1 MVATITPTTATIVD
15 LRPITVTFPLEREA
29 MSFCFVRTETDTGLV
44 GYGEACD
51 SYGCSYASV
60 LATVITDV
68 FAPLVIGQR
77 LEAVD
82 PIIERLRLTT
92 RRRIGDQ
99 WIASQAR
106 SAVDLA
112 LWDAFAKGQD
122 RSVSTVIGRLRDTVE
137 VYASSV
143 FLEEGDAAW
152 HLDLLSPL
160 LERGVRMVKV
170 RVGPSWVADMKTLTE
185 LRVRLGADIELMV
198 DGSEIFTL
206 PTASEIARQLA
217 ALDVRWFEEPL
228 PQGERAGIE
237 ALVRRSPVPIAY
249 GEHLFGRDDTLDALR
264 REQLDILQPD
274 ASTAGGLGEARFMAM
289 AAASS
294 GVRVVPHTCA
304 GPVALAANLHLAA
317 TIPAIRAIEYP
328 FTLAPVWAGL
338 GGGRALG
345 PDAIVDGAIAV
356 PDAPGLGVDLDEAA
370 AHRYPY
376 RPPGVRV
383 VGSRA
388 GLPDRFTGDR

>member
-1 MVATITPTTATIVD
+1 
-15 LRPITVTFPLEREA
+15 
-29 MSFCFVRTETDTGLV
+29 
-44 GYGEACD
+44 
-51 SYGCSYASV
+51 
-60 LATVITDV
+60 
-68 FAPLVIGQR
+68 
-77 LEAVD
+77 
-82 PIIERLRLTT
+82 
-92 RRRIGDQ
+92 
-99 WIASQAR
+99 
-106 SAVDLA
+106 
-112 LWDAFAKGQD
+112 
-122 RSVSTVIGRLRDTVE
+122 
-137 VYASSV
+137 
-143 FLEEGDAAW
+143 
-152 HLDLLSPL
+152 
-160 LERGVRMVKV
+160 
-170 RVGPSWVADMKTLTE
+170 
-185 LRVRLGADIELMV
+185 MV

-206 PTASEIARQLA
+206 PTALEIARRLA

-264 REQLDILQPD
+264 REQLDVLQPD
-274 ASTAGGLGEARFMAM
+274 ASTAGGLGEARFMAI

-304 GPVALAANLHLAA
+304 GPISLAANLHFAA
-317 TIPAIRAIEYP
+317 TIPTVRVIEYP

-338 GGGRALG
+338 GVGRSLG
-345 PDAIVDGAIAV
+345 PDCIVDGAIAV
-356 PDAPGLGVDLDEAA
+356 PDAPGLGVNLDEAA